1 MRLGRR
7 EEIHFSFV
15 QQKFISD
22 MLMSFRFWKIIFLI
36 LLSFFSIKNSTG
48 QAERIISPAQAQ
60 MDSLQQ
66 SKHSWKLISPQTVLQ
81 QNSKKASAEIVI
93 KQRND
98 GWKSWMFYLLLGLLI
113 FLVFIRINY
122 AREFSETFLIFKP
135 IGINQQLFRDNY
147 GIARLGSFFISTYS
161 SLIIGVYIFL
171 LGFYFHFIPSDSSM
185 LVLAFSVAIGALLFR
200 FAVLRVAGV
209 LFPFKKEIRFYQY
222 NEIQINR
229 VTGILLLPVLFL
241 VSFSP
246 PLVEQFVVVLSLIIF
261 GCLILFRYLRGF
273 IIGAD
278 YFRRHKFH
286 FLIYICA
293 LEISPAVILIKVV
306 REWASGL

>member
-1 MRLGRR
+1 
-7 EEIHFSFV
+7 
-15 QQKFISD
+15 
-22 MLMSFRFWKIIFLI
+22 MLFR
-36 LLSFFSIKNSTG
+36 S
-48 QAERIISPAQAQ
+48 
-60 MDSLQQ
+60 
-66 SKHSWKLISPQTVLQ
+66 
-81 QNSKKASAEIVI
+81 
-93 KQRND
+93 D

-122 AREFSETFLIFKP
+122 AREFAETFLIFKP

-171 LGFYFHFIPSDSSM
+171 LGFYFHFISSDSSM

-246 PLVEQFVVVLSLIIF
+246 PQVEQFVVVLSLIIF

-273 IIGAD
+273 KIGRA
-278 YFRRHKFH
+278 H
-286 FLIYICA
+286 
-293 LEISPAVILIKVV
+293 V
-306 REWASGL
+306 

>member
-1 MRLGRR
+1 
-7 EEIHFSFV
+7 
-15 QQKFISD
+15 
-22 MLMSFRFWKIIFLI
+22 MLMSFRFRKIIFLI

>member
-1 MRLGRR
+1 
-7 EEIHFSFV
+7 
-15 QQKFISD
+15 